1 MGGWLG
7 ENAWH
12 GAAGRRRAR
21 GYWRGL
27 GLGGEG
33 EGEAKARARART
45 YVLCVLWI
53 LPGESP

>member
-33 EGEAKARARART
+33 EGQGEDVCA
-45 YVLCVLWI
+45 VCVVDI
-53 LPGESP
+53 AGRVTVK